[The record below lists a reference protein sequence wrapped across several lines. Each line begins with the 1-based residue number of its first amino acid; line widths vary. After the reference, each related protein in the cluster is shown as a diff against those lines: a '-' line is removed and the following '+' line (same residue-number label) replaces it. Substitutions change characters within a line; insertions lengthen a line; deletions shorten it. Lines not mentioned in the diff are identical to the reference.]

1 MNITKKSYEETVD
14 LLIGA
19 SPKSNVK
26 AKPVIEWVK
35 QNFGLT
41 AGVSLVTGAAIVN
54 RITEQFPKKH
64 PVVIFV
70 CKDDVNVDNLI
81 SSINDNMYMELE
93 VLLLMSASKPYIYY
107 RLFTRSKNELSTW
120 MEEVL
125 GISAERINFT
135 NNKIKKSLSEYLEK
149 EGSNIT
155 KSKSTMRENQPQ
167 QIIYYGAPGTGKSH
181 TIKEA
186 TDTQPKENVF
196 RTTFHPDSDY
206 STFVGCYK
214 PTMKTKRFE
223 KKFSETDLM
232 AKLKEI
238 KESGTTYP
246 CHKFAAKYWE
256 SLKDLDATSIKRIL
270 TACEFTDSMN
280 VEISKGI
287 AIGQEISNTSC
298 DDKIVYSFVPQT
310 FTKAYIRV
318 WQTEEPV
325 YLIIE
330 EINRGNCAQ
339 IFGDLFQLLD
349 RGNDDCSEYPIKA
362 DNDLALYLAEQFS
375 NNSREDIPENVK
387 SGDELVLP
395 SNLYIWATMNTSD
408 QSLFPIDSA
417 FKRRWDWKYV
427 PISNAGKNWRIEVND
442 KQYDWWD
449 FLQKI
454 NEKIGE
460 ATNSE
465 DKKLGYFFCKAT
477 NDIINAET
485 FVGKVIFYIWNDV
498 FKDFAEEAGNLF
510 KDISF
515 NKFYTVDE
523 IGNAIVNEEKVAL
536 FLQNLGIN
544 ALNNEEENDNVEDE
558 ASNGT
563 KSNHKH
569 LNSVVFPDGTKFSE
583 ENITHFDIY
592 LESLKKIGLDT
603 VCPLIAEMKYQRK
616 GCPMV
621 STEKQSDILESNTY
635 EYHQEGKYYIVK
647 GAHDDT
653 LINILEELK
662 AQLNLDIE
670 INFE

>member
-1 MNITKKSYEETVD
+1 MAADKLRLQSFRTNDLVKDGGKQFELGKSWCDEFFEFDKTLPEVVVN
-14 LLIGA
+14 L
-19 SPKSNVK
+19 KFK
-26 AKPVIEWVK
+26 AI
-35 QNFGLT
+35 QTGH
-41 AGVSLVTGAAIVN
+41 VSLNDKIIELKLSDVSARGDRKAYTNGNNGMSQIKDFFINDLHLTPEKNLTDYFAIYKVSERDYYLYFVPSILYKN
-54 RITEQFPKKH
+54 FLQFFKSVLPT
-64 PVVIFV
+64 V
-70 CKDDVNVDNLI
+70 
-81 SSINDNMYMELE
+81 SINHD
-93 VLLLMSASKPYIYY
+93 I
-107 RLFTRSKNELSTW
+107 
-120 MEEVL
+120 
-125 GISAERINFT
+125 
-135 NNKIKKSLSEYLEK
+135 EYLETEEK
-149 EGSNIT
+149 TSL
-155 KSKSTMRENQPQ
+155 Q
-167 QIIYYGAPGTGKSH
+167 QIYYGAPGTGKSH
-181 TIKEA
+181 TINKITEA
-186 TDTQPKENVF
+186 QPKENVF

-214 PTMKTKRFE
+214 PTMTERPIRNMAGEVVKEDDNAVME
-223 KKFSETDLM
+223 KVIT
-232 AKLKEI
+232 
-238 KESGTTYP
+238 
-246 CHKFAAKYWE
+246 
-256 SLKDLDATSIKRIL
+256 
-270 TACEFTDSMN
+270 
-280 VEISKGI
+280 
-287 AIGQEISNTSC
+287 
-298 DDKIVYSFVPQT
+298 YSFCPQS
-310 FTKAYIRV
+310 FTKAYVRA
-318 WQTEEPV
+318 WQTDEPV
-325 YLIIE
+325 YLVIE

-349 RGNDDCSEYPIKA
+349 RKDGFSEYPIKA
-362 DNDLALYLAEQFS
+362 DNDLAQYLSEQFF

-387 SGDELVLP
+387 SGEELVLP
-395 SNLYIWATMNTSD
+395 NNLYIWATMNTSD

-427 PISNAGKNWRIEVND
+427 PISNAGKNWRIEVNG